1 MLDDLITR
9 EMIQFSDKTLDWKEA
24 IKLAARPLKDFGFIE
39 PRYIEAM
46 INKVEKYGA
55 FIHIGKGIA
64 LPHARPEEGAK
75 RVGMSVLKMSHPVL
89 LLGQKEH
96 PITVFI
102 CLSAVDNTMHLK
114 ALYYQQQTT
123 ILSDEH
129 NLACLLNAQNDEE
142 IISVLSE
149 GAK

>member
-1 MLDDLITR
+1 MLNDLITR
-9 EMIQFSDKTLDWKEA
+9 DMIQFSDKTLDWKEA

-75 RVGMSVLKMSHPVL
+75 RVGMSILKMSRPVL

-114 ALYYQQQTT
+114 ALARLTT
-123 ILSDEH
+123 ILSDKH

>member
-24 IKLAARPLKDFGFIE
+24 IKLAARPLKDFGF
-39 PRYIEAM
+39 IEAM

-114 ALYYQQQTT
+114 ALAQLTT